1 MSAASISGALVSHFM
16 PSGHSGHSHGKSQQI
31 KSDFEQLADDLQ
43 SGNLTGAQQDVSA
56 LSQDIPA
63 TQQGSSNPMLNSL
76 NSVGQDL
83 KSGNLSSAQQDFATL
98 QSNVQQAWALRPG
111 NHTRVHT
118 VPSGVGL
125 GGSTLGQDFD
135 ALKQALQTGNTSSA
149 QQAYSTLQT
158 DLQQYLPGLMSGS
171 SASSG
176 SSGATSAS
184 GISAS

>member
-1 MSAASISGALVSHFM
+1 
-16 PSGHSGHSHGKSQQI
+16 
-31 KSDFEQLADDLQ
+31 
-43 SGNLTGAQQDVSA
+43 
-56 LSQDIPA
+56 
-63 TQQGSSNPMLNSL
+63 MLNSL